1 MKEILGLEKMSDI
14 SKPDKTGGSIRCS
27 KKDCF
32 FRLLECLIV
41 INISDLVRLGA
52 TAVED
57 DIEEVPEEAVLAGSQ
72 SEV

>member
-1 MKEILGLEKMSDI
+1 MSQQRDF
-14 SKPDKTGGSIRCS
+14 
-27 KKDCF
+27 F

-41 INISDLVRLGA
+41 INITDLVRLGA

-57 DIEEVPEEAVLAGSQ
+57 DINEMPDAELSAGSQ